1 MHQATCGWGCPRRPP
16 PSSPPPTEDPNQAEG
31 KDSPAFPAALA
42 HHRSPSLRG
51 EMPDAGSRGGSLGLP
66 VPLPSQAMAVS
77 PGTLLHGRRAPA
89 CAANTSIPK
98 NHPGKEEQPLTLG
111 SQSILPPQLR
121 GSQRAWCQGKGSR
134 GGGTLPLHPQP
145 FGGRLSSAGFQSARR
160 APGGGKAA
168 GAPWD
173 RGESKTWRPP
183 DSQGCR
189 ELSLMFVKP
198 PERHG

>member
-1 MHQATCGWGCPRRPP
+1 MSQTSPP
-16 PSSPPPTEDPNQAEG
+16 VVTTTHRGPKPSRGQGQSRVSSGSGSSPQPKSEGGDAPN
-31 KDSPAFPAALA
+31 
-42 HHRSPSLRG
+42 
-51 EMPDAGSRGGSLGLP
+51 AGSRGGSLGLP

-121 GSQRAWCQGKGSR
+121 GSRRAWCQGKGSR